1 MRKCDGLKTEEKIS
15 LQSENA
21 LGRLQRK
28 KQKERTL

>member
-1 MRKCDGLKTEEKIS
+1 MRKWDGLKSDEKIS